1 MTDKSQSPSGRA
13 AAYTSRKQRIRDS
26 VHGDIEISEQFLHVV
41 NTPEFQRLRRI
52 RQLAT
57 AQYVFPSADHTRFIH
72 SLGTF
77 AVMQKII
84 AHFEEYFQTLGKP
97 VEITQEDKNAL
108 LLASLLHDLGHTP
121 FSHAMED
128 IFFNARRVPHE
139 KWTIDIIKREGPLRG
154 AIKDHFGES
163 YVDRV
168 ADLIYMQHNDAD
180 SDSSFPPDKVNM
192 QNIFH
197 SLISS
202 QLDADR
208 LDYIR
213 RDAMSTGVFYGQ
225 IDVDRLIDGFRIGI
239 LNNGTATVCID
250 ESHLQDIEGYLYA
263 RYQMYRNVYLAP
275 FKMLTE
281 ELLRKIMH
289 CVFDLHNRDKIGDS
303 NLPAGLKTA
312 LQQAYMSEEDYLSLD
327 DYVIMGAIKSWAAL
341 TDKRTKVLSTLCQCL
356 INRKGFQRYIF
367 RSVSSQNI
375 AQFDKE
381 LLELLNSAPPTVPLP
396 QKKANEF
403 PFIVL
408 QVKQPKL
415 YTQGGSSNIYI
426 LEKSGRLAE
435 LSERSTLVR
444 SFMNISEEDRDPAT
458 TVSAIYFSADML
470 KCYLEQEE
478 LFGNLKDDQIDGI
491 TGQVEKLFEQYSIG
505 NSIEIEK
512 KYVIPRHID
521 MDDVLAPRLVDF
533 FHAQGY
539 EIEGPEAMDQVDHYM
554 DTPDGKL
561 MGSQC
566 TFRIRKSG
574 NRADAT
580 YKMPVVGSSSCG
592 KEGQMERYE
601 HVCSLTDYKPDEGPI
616 SLRCSKQAQAF
627 IEKHL
632 DESISAQS
640 LTERITI
647 TNHRVKYRI
656 FQQQDQSPVEEYELV
671 LDRVTYTSIDTG
683 KACPEQQLE
692 LELKSDPMFR
702 LNMFILTGKMEK
714 ELSDMVLEPITDSK
728 YERAQRLTAAD

>member
-1 MTDKSQSPSGRA
+1 MADKYQSTSERA
-13 AAYTSRKQRIRDS
+13 STCNGRKQRIRDN
-26 VHGDIEISEQFLHVV
+26 VHGDIEISEQFLHIV

-84 AHFEEYFQTLGKP
+84 AHFEEYFQTLGRP

-139 KWTIDIIKREGPLRG
+139 KWTIDIIKRSGPLYD
-154 AIKDHFGES
+154 AIKEHFDES
-163 YVDRV
+163 YVERV
-168 ADLIYMQHNDAD
+168 TDLIYMQHNDSD
-180 SDSSFPPDKVNM
+180 RDSSFPPDKVNM

-213 RDAMSTGVFYGQ
+213 RDAMSTGVSYGQ

-250 ESHLQDIEGYLYA
+250 EDHLQDIEGYLYA

-289 CVFDLHNRDKIGDS
+289 CVFDLHNRDRISDS
-303 NLPAGLKTA
+303 DLPAGLKTA

-327 DYVIMGAIKSWAAL
+327 DYVIMGAIKGWAAL
-341 TDKRTKVLSTLCQCL
+341 TDKRTEVLSTLCQCL
-356 INRKGFQRYIF
+356 INRKGFRRYTF
-367 RSVSSQNI
+367 RNISRKNI
-375 AQFDKE
+375 AQFDE
-381 LLELLNSAPPTVPLP
+381 DLLELLNRAFPAASLP
-396 QKKANEF
+396 QKKASEF

-408 QVKQPKL
+408 RVEQPKL
-415 YTQGGSSNIYI
+415 YTRGGSSNIYI

-444 SFMNISEEDRDPAT
+444 SFMNVSDEDRDPA
-458 TVSAIYFSADML
+458 VAVPAIYFSADML
-470 KCYLEQEE
+470 KCYLRQEE

-491 TGQVEKLFEQYSIG
+491 TGQVRKLFEQYSIG

-512 KYVIPRHID
+512 KYVVPHYID
-521 MDDVLAPRLVDF
+521 MDDALAPRLAEF
-533 FHAQGY
+533 FREQGY

-554 DTPDGKL
+554 DTPGSML
-561 MGSQC
+561 MGSQR
-566 TFRIRKSG
+566 TFRIRVRG
-574 NRADAT
+574 DRADAT
-580 YKMPVVGSSSCG
+580 YKKPVVGSSSCG

-601 HVCSLTDYKPDEGPI
+601 YVCSLTDYSPAGDPK
-616 SLRCSKQAQAF
+616 SLCCSKQAQDF

-632 DESISAQS
+632 GESVSVQS

-647 TNHRVKYRI
+647 TNHRIKYRI
-656 FQQQDQSPVEEYELV
+656 FQQQDQSPIEEYELV
-671 LDRVTYTSIDTG
+671 LDRVTYTNIDTR
-683 KACPEQQLE
+683 KTCLEKQLE

-714 ELSDMVLEPITDSK
+714 KLSDLALEPITNSK
-728 YERAQRLTAAD
+728 YERAKQLTAAN